1 MKKRT
6 GGRWRGVPR
15 ALRGAAVVVVLGVG
29 VAGCRGADASPG
41 VIELKLGHASSPG
54 SLVAVTAEEF
64 VRRVNEELAG
74 QVHISLFGS
83 GQLGGDEVLT
93 IKLRL
98 GTVDFAL
105 PSTTL
110 SSTIEPFGFFEV
122 PYLIRDRDHLAL
134 IEERIFW
141 PYIAPYADE
150 MDFGILALWE
160 HGFRQITNN
169 ARPIVHPSDLA
180 GIKLRVPSGFWRI
193 AAFQAFGA
201 NPTPMPLTEVF
212 VALQTG
218 VLDGQENPL
227 PQIYAS
233 RFQEVQRY
241 LSLSN
246 HVYSPVFV
254 TVGARKWATHPPEV
268 RAAIERI
275 AREVQEFSRAEGER
289 MDVAIRQE
297 IGVSVAINEVDRD
310 AFIAASQPIYE
321 HFGSIVPEGLQWIEM
336 ALALEDELDA
346 SATVIPP
353 ASTSAPLDGDQ

>member
-1 MKKRT
+1 MAT
-6 GGRWRGVPR
+6 Y
-15 ALRGAAVVVVLGVG
+15 
-29 VAGCRGADASPG
+29 GCARADAASS

-74 QVHISLFGS
+74 QVNISLFGS

-122 PYLIRDRDHLAL
+122 PYIIRDRDHL
-134 IEERIFW
+134 ERVEREIFW
-141 PYIAPYADE
+141 PHIAPYADA

-160 HGFRQITNN
+160 HGFRQVTNN
-169 ARPIVHPSDLA
+169 ARPIVVPTDLQ
-180 GIKLRVPSGFWRI
+180 GIKLRVPSGHWRI
-193 AAFQAFGA
+193 GAFQAFGA

-218 VLDGQENPL
+218 VIDGQENPL

-241 LSLSN
+241 LSLTN
-246 HVYSPVFV
+246 HIYSPVFV
-254 TVGARKWATHPPEV
+254 TVGAKKWETHPPEI

-275 AREVQEFSRAEGER
+275 AREVQAFSRAEGER
-289 MDVAIRQE
+289 MDQAIRDE
-297 IGVSVAINEVDRD
+297 LASSVAINDVDRE
-310 AFIAASQPIYE
+310 AFVTASTPVYQE
-321 HFGSIVPEGLQWIEM
+321 FGRVVPDGTRWIEM
-336 ALALEDELDA
+336 ALALEDEQTD
-346 SATVIPP
+346 
-353 ASTSAPLDGDQ
+353 SAPTLVDGDQ

>member
-1 MKKRT
+1 MIT
-6 GGRWRGVPR
+6 V
-15 ALRGAAVVVVLGVG
+15 AVILY
-29 VAGCRGADASPG
+29 GCGGADASSS

-110 SSTIEPFGFFEV
+110 SSTIEPFGFFEL
-122 PYLIRDRDHLAL
+122 PYLINDRDHL
-134 IEERIFW
+134 ERVEREIFW
-141 PYIAPYADE
+141 PHIAPYADG

-169 ARPIVHPSDLA
+169 ARPIVVPEDLQ

-246 HVYSPVFV
+246 HIYSPVFV
-254 TVGARKWATHPPEV
+254 TVGAKKWATHPPEV
-268 RAAIERI
+268 RATIQRI
-275 AREVQEFSRAEGER
+275 AREVQEFSRAQGEL
-289 MDVAIRQE
+289 MDETIREELSSSVE
-297 IGVSVAINEVDRD
+297 INPVDRA
-310 AFIAASQPIYE
+310 AFIAASAPLYE
-321 HFGSIVPEGLQWIEM
+321 QFGRIVPEGTEWIEM
-336 ALALEDELDA
+336 ALALEDEQVD
-346 SATVIPP
+346 SATAQV
-353 ASTSAPLDGDQ
+353 DGDQ